1 MRFLGLLML
10 WPGFVLAQ
18 GWIEYA
24 NVEEGFFVN
33 FPGEPKVEETTW
45 ESEYEATF
53 PARVYSVDT
62 DQGRYSVTVVDY
74 RDAER
79 IHTELV
85 RERGC
90 PPGAETCSGGPASF
104 GGGIGIGYWR
114 IDVQASMVYGA
125 WQFLQRDAEVTHFMW
140 NSIDF
145 VEGLQLYLTNPD
157 QSHTFASLYLHADRL
172 YILEATTPEGVR
184 GAGLFQQSLVFLD
197 EEGNRIDYDR
207 MYHNALPP
215 PPPRLRDAESY
226 EYLER

>member
-18 GWIEYA
+18 GWVEYA
-24 NVEEGFFVN
+24 NVEEGFFAN

-62 DQGRYSVTVVDY
+62 DRGRYSMTVIDY

-79 IHTELV
+79 IHTERV
-85 RERGC
+85 RDRDC
-90 PPGAETCSGGPASF
+90 PPGAETCSGGTAVTANT
-104 GGGIGIGYWR
+104 GIGYWR
-114 IDVQASMVYGA
+114 VDVQASMVYGA

-140 NSIDF
+140 NNIDF

-157 QSHTFASLYLHADRL
+157 HSRTFASLYLHADRL

-207 MYHNALPP
+207 IHHNSAPP
-215 PPPRLRDAESY
+215 LPRLRDAESY

>member
-90 PPGAETCSGGPASF
+90 PPGAEACSGGPASF
-104 GGGIGIGYWR
+104 GGGIGVGYWR

-157 QSHTFASLYLHADRL
+157 QSQTFASLYLHADRL

-197 EEGNRIDYDR
+197 EDGNRIDYDR

-215 PPPRLRDAESY
+215 PPPRLRDAETY